1 MNLSEINWLGTLL
14 GALAGFVLG
23 ALWYGPVFGK
33 IWMTQVGITR
43 EDAKKVNMGV
53 MMGSSGLTY
62 IVTAI
67 IIAILLNKTPICGTN
82 GHCWMQGLQIGAMV
96 GIAAGAAILNNS
108 LYEMKSTKLKLINV
122 TYSILNG
129 AVIGAV
135 IGAF

>member
-1 MNLSEINWLGTLL
+1 ML

-33 IWMTQVGITR
+33 IWITQVGITR

-67 IIAILLNKTPICGTN
+67 IIAVLLNKIPICGTN
-82 GHCWMQGLQIGAMV
+82 GHCWMQGLQIGSMV